1 MALDQLTKPRDPNRP
16 RLPLAKRLKLRRLL
30 TTLACGFL
38 HELPQLRHHTDP
50 FTHIDH
56 KGQRDAA
63 LLAYLHTLPVDDV
76 VFMADYAQFIKQEI
90 K

>member
-1 MALDQLTKPRDPNRP
+1 MKPRDPNRP

-38 HELPQLRHHTDP
+38 HELPPLRHHTDP
-50 FTHIDH
+50 FRHIDH

-63 LLAYLHTLPVDDV
+63 LRAYVNTLPMEDV
-76 VFMADYAQFIKQEI
+76 VFMKKYQKFIKQEI
-90 K
+90 G